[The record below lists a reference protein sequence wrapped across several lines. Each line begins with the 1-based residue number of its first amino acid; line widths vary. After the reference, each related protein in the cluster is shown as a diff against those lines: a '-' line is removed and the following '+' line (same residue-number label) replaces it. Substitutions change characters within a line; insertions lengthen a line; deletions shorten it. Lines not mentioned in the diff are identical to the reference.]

1 MKRKVHENTDTGIW
15 IYSTVINKLCTNH
28 YQYNT
33 ESSLFI
39 LNFKQCAY
47 MPVSGIYKGPN

>member
-1 MKRKVHENTDTGIW
+1 MKIQIQGFGYIAQLL
-15 IYSTVINKLCTNH
+15 INCA
-28 YQYNT
+28 QYNT